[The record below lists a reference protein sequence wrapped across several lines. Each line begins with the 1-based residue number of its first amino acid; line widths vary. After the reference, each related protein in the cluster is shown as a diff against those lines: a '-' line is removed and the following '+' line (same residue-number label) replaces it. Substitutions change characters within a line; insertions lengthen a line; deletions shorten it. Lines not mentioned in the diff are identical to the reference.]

1 MVFLRITVWGLIS
14 ALLALA
20 AVYVAREI
28 RTSDLQAHYLS
39 AVGERLSF
47 RVEPGISSAI
57 RFPRVGPY
65 DQRLGYASIPS
76 FQQRLQDFGFSVIAQ
91 ARFSPTL
98 IRIADAGFN
107 VPYFEKVQAGLKI
120 VDRADRVLFEA
131 IHPARVYADFD
142 AIPPAVLQT
151 LLFIENRELLDQRNP
166 HRNPA
171 VEWDR
176 LGRAT
181 MQLIAQKLGVQGN
194 VPGGSTLAT
203 QIEKYR
209 HSPGGRTDSVAEKF
223 RQIGSA
229 SLRAYLWGPETM
241 KTRRAVALSY
251 LNSMPL
257 AAAPDYGEVQGL
269 GDGLWAWFGSDF
281 DSVNRLLR
289 KDNISKGVAIA
300 AEQARA
306 YRQVLCLMLA
316 QRRPAYYLIEGRA
329 DLERLADSHL
339 RLMAGQGIIPS
350 ALRDEALQVASGA
363 SAPPAPVSIT
373 PFADRKT
380 EAVLRARLA
389 STLGVDRFYNLDR
402 LDLASRSS
410 IDWETQRAVAASLRK
425 LRDPDQ
431 ARGAGVLGF
440 RLLSADNDFD
450 RIVYSLILY
459 ERGAQGNLLRVQA
472 DSYDEPLDVNEGI
485 RLDLGSTAK
494 LRTLVHYLE
503 IIADLHHKYSGQ
515 SPQALRKVDIHP
527 RDHLSRWVVGEILA
541 NPKLGLSALLKAALE
556 RRYSAGPGEAF
567 FTGGGLHTF
576 ANFDKQDNGKIM
588 SVRMALQQSV
598 NLVFIRLMRDVVY
611 HHLYEAGGVAR
622 WMDSDDSTKR
632 RQYLE
637 RFVDREGRTYLR
649 RFYAKYRGR
658 TPEEAL
664 DLITESLHPVPHKL
678 VTLYR
683 SVYPNNSIASLGDYL
698 RRHRIAQSLSEQGL
712 AELYE
717 KFSPERFDLQDR
729 GYITRIHPLELWLV
743 SYLVQHPN
751 ASLEEVISASA
762 EQRQQ
767 VYRWLYKTSRRH
779 AQDKRI
785 WSLLE
790 IEAFAQ
796 IHAAWKRLG
805 YPFEAM
811 TPSYASAIGASADR
825 PAALAELMGILMNN
839 GVRLPIVRFDTFHF
853 AAGTPYET
861 LMQLPRTQGRQ
872 VMLPEVAAAA
882 RSALID
888 VVERGTAVRVKG
900 VYKDPNGIPL
910 VVAGKTGTG
919 DHQRE
924 IFGPGGRLIDTQV
937 VSRTATFA
945 FMLGDRLF
953 GALTAYVTGP
963 AAARFKFTSALPV
976 QVLKSLEPTLA
987 PLIARVY
994 QAQPNLDPRPPGR
1007 DQLISLK
1014 SPTVERKRGM

>member
-1 MVFLRITVWGLIS
+1 MVFLRAAVWGLTGIMV
-14 ALLALA
+14 ALA
-20 AVYVAREI
+20 VVYAAREI
-28 RTSDLQAHYLS
+28 RTSDVQARYFS
-39 AVGERLSF
+39 AFDEQLRF
-47 RVEPGISSAI
+47 RVEPGSSPTI
-57 RFPRVGPY
+57 RYPGAGPY
-65 DQRLGYASIPS
+65 DQRLGYSFVPS
-76 FQQRLQDFGFSVIAQ
+76 FQQRLQDLGFSVVAQ

-98 IRIADAGFN
+98 TRLADAGFN
-107 VPYFEKVQAGLKI
+107 VPYFEKSQAGLKI
-120 VDRADRVLFEA
+120 VDHAGRVLFKA
-131 IHPARVYADFD
+131 IHPTRVYADFD
-142 AIPPAVLQT
+142 AVPSVVLKT
-151 LLFIENRELLDQRNP
+151 LLFIENRELLDERYP

-176 LGRAT
+176 LGHAT
-181 MQLIAQKLGVQGN
+181 VQLIAHRLGVQGN

-241 KTRRAVALSY
+241 KARRALALAY

-269 GDGLWAWFGSDF
+269 GDGLWAWFRADF
-281 DSVNRLLR
+281 DSVNGLL
-289 KDNISKGVAIA
+289 KKESISTGKGIT
-300 AEQARA
+300 AEQAQA

-316 QRRPAYYLIEGRA
+316 QRRPAYYLLEGRD
-329 DLERLADSHL
+329 DLESLADSHL
-339 RLMAGQGIIPS
+339 RLLAAQGVIPTG
-350 ALRDEALQVASGA
+350 LRDATLQVAGGV
-363 SAPPAPVSIT
+363 PDAPVT
-373 PFADRKT
+373 VRTTRFADRKT
-380 EAVLRARLA
+380 ESLLRARLA
-389 STLGVDRFYNLDR
+389 STLGVGRFYDLDR
-402 LDLASRSS
+402 LDLTTRSS
-410 IDWETQRAVAASLRK
+410 IDRDTQRAVAAGLRK
-425 LRDPDQ
+425 LRDPEQ
-431 ARGAGVLGF
+431 ARAAGVLGF
-440 RLLSADNDFD
+440 RLLNADNDFD

-503 IIADLHHKYSGQ
+503 IVAELHHQYSGQ
-515 SPQALRKVDIHP
+515 SPQALRQADIHP
-527 RDHLSRWVVGEILA
+527 RDHLSRWVVDQILA
-541 NPKLGLSALLKAALE
+541 NPKIDLPGLLNAALE

-588 SVRMALQQSV
+588 SVRVALQQSV

-611 HHLYEAGGVAR
+611 HHLYKAGGVAR
-622 WMDSDDSTKR
+622 WMDSDDGVKR

-637 RFVDREGRTYLR
+637 RFVDREGRAYLR
-649 RFYAKYRGR
+649 RFYSKYRGK
-658 TPEEAL
+658 TPEQAL
-664 DLITESLHPVPHKL
+664 DLISESAHPLPHRL

-683 SVYPNNSIASLGDYL
+683 SVYPLNGVGALEDYL
-698 RRHRIAQSLSEQGL
+698 RRHRVAQSLSSGDL
-712 AELYE
+712 AQLYD
-717 KFSPERFDLQDR
+717 KYSPERFDLQDR

-743 SYLVQHPN
+743 SYLAEHPN
-751 ASLEEVISASA
+751 ATLDEVISASA
-762 EQRQQ
+762 QQRQQ
-767 VYRWLYKTSRRH
+767 VYRWLYRTSRRH

-790 IEAFAQ
+790 IEAFAK

-839 GVRLPIVRFDTFHF
+839 GVRLPAVRFDTLHF

-861 LMQLPRTQGRQ
+861 LMQLPHTRGRQ
-872 VMLPEVAAAA
+872 VMLPEVAGAA

-888 VVERGTAVRVKG
+888 VVERGTAVRVRG
-900 VYKDPNGIPL
+900 AYKDPNGVPL
-910 VVAGKTGTG
+910 VIAGKTGTG

-937 VSRTATFA
+937 ISRTATFA
-945 FMLGDRLF
+945 FMLGDRLY

-994 QAQPNLDPRPPGR
+994 ADQPTLDPSPKAR
-1007 DQLISLK
+1007 DQLIGLK
-1014 SPTVERKRGM
+1014 SSTSQHSRGM